1 MPSVLHLHKAS
12 AGSGKTYTLTR
23 QYIEYLLV
31 NDEGRLCRRRQITDN
46 LRHILA
52 ITFTNKATA
61 EMKERIVSALSK
73 LAYSDYTKRRPDY
86 LDYLT
91 ELTGASEEEVRGTAK
106 TSLSVLLNAY
116 SDFNV
121 STIDSFFQTI
131 LRTFAYEIER
141 SDSYGI
147 ELDSDFVAR
156 SAVDAALTD
165 MNSDNPDRQVR
176 NWLQNTMERDAEAG
190 KRWNIFAKKTS
201 GGTTYGQLLR
211 AVEKMSSEDYKKH
224 REALKKYLDAHR
236 DAAGK
241 VDITD
246 LYERIDNIVKTKLR
260 KHYCLMQDYARKV
273 AAVIGSYDEKKH
285 LNKDLAGRVKKTLSY
300 PVDGVSKP
308 WTTKA
313 APDDKLS
320 FKADKIKE
328 GLSPVDRAFADDVI
342 AMVENY
348 REWYEELHSEELR
361 TWELYSKNFRM
372 LPMMSA
378 ASELSAEQLARDNI
392 IDMSE
397 TSTILDK
404 VIGDQDSPFI
414 FERIGNQLNH
424 FLIDEFQDTSAMQW
438 KVLRPLVSNAL
449 SEGHSNLIIGDGKQ
463 SIYRFRGADPSLI
476 MTQVPGEF
484 SYCASIKGDKVQDN
498 TNYRSFRNIVEFNNT
513 LFRLVAEEMDEAFAG
528 FVAGTGAPLPPKPF
542 FAGLYAGVTQ
552 RPGKEEPKGY
562 VQLLTYGKGSAS
574 GFGGNQPEPA
584 PHLID
589 IAAKIAELR
598 ERGYRYSDIAVLV
611 RTKQNGTNVIGA
623 IIQWNNEHPDKMIP
637 FISEESLTV
646 GSAPSVRIL
655 LSALSLVGEGDI
667 TRARQENSDEKDSGG
682 KHRRTLS
689 EALFLCS
696 YAKFVHSHP
705 EIKPEEM
712 MAAYSAAE
720 PDPNPLDFITTD
732 ARNIELPAL
741 VEKLIGS
748 LLTRTEQRSD
758 APYIAAFQD
767 LVIDYCER
775 HSADIRSFLQ
785 WWEQKGVSKGINSPE
800 NIEAVKILTIHKAK
814 GLQYRCVII
823 PELKAE
829 FRPDRHKTEW
839 LWVKPSAAV
848 LGLPDRTLLPEVLPV
863 ESGEK
868 MEQTPH
874 KDVYAEYRRLYMMDL
889 INTWYVAFTRPVEE
903 LYIYAWQKEEDEN
916 GKKSKEEPS
925 FQRTLLDIFTRM
937 KEGSAQGDGLE
948 YQLGAG
954 KVSIIGEAAEV
965 PENQGKEA
973 GLYLQKATVGRPL
986 AKWEIEAGNP
996 GKPVAATVAGDG
1008 YFEHD
1013 PGKFIQYRD
1022 VEFDYVD
1029 SENPD
1034 PQWEGNKM
1042 HDIMSRVNA
1051 PEDLDGAVRAMV
1063 AKGRITPRE
1072 GEHFLSVLRP
1082 AIETTGKEYGWFS
1095 PGLRVLNERSLLQEG
1110 DYDRRPD
1117 RVIIDSEGR
1126 ATVIDYKFGMSRERG
1141 HLWQVRRYVKLMRE
1155 TAAFTEVRGFLW
1167 YVNLQEVREV

>member
-23 QYIEYLLV
+23 QYIEYLLI
-31 NDEGRLCRRRQITDN
+31 NDEGRLCERRQITDN

-52 ITFTNKATA
+52 ITFTNKATT

-73 LAYSDYTKRRPDY
+73 LAYCDYTKRRPDY
-86 LDYLT
+86 LDYLM
-91 ELTGASEEEVRGTAK
+91 ELTGAGEEVVREAAK
-106 TSLSVLLNAY
+106 TALSVLLNCY

-141 SDSYGI
+141 SDSYEI

-165 MNSDNPDRQVR
+165 MNSDKPDAQVR

-190 KRWNIFAKKTS
+190 KKWNIFAKKTS
-201 GGTTYGQLLR
+201 GGTTYGQLLG

-224 REALKKYLDAHR
+224 REDLKKYLDEHR
-236 DAAGK
+236 DADGK
-241 VDITD
+241 VDISGI
-246 LYERIDNIVKTKLR
+246 YGKIDDIVKNDLR
-260 KHYCLMQDYARKV
+260 KYHAAMQDYAKKV
-273 AAVIGSYDEKKH
+273 DAVIGSYDEKKH
-285 LNKDLAGRVKKTLSY
+285 LNKDLVGRVKKTLSY
-300 PVDGVSKP
+300 PAEGVSKP

-313 APDDKLS
+313 ASDEKLS
-320 FKADKIKE
+320 FKVDKIKK
-328 GLSPVDRAFADDVI
+328 GLSPADRAFSDNVI

-348 REWYEELHSEELR
+348 RDWYEELHSEKLY

-378 ASELSAEQLARDNI
+378 AAELSAEQLARDNI

-438 KVLRPLVSNAL
+438 KVLKPLVSNAL

-463 SIYRFRGADPSLI
+463 SIYRFRGAEPDLI
-476 MTQVPGEF
+476 MKQVPGEF
-484 SYCASIKGDKVQDN
+484 SHCASIKGDKVQDN
-498 TNYRSFRNIVEFNNT
+498 TNYRSCRNIVEFNNT
-513 LFRLVAEEMDEAFAG
+513 LFRLMAGVMDDV
-528 FVAGTGAPLPPKPF
+528 FVDFVGGTGAPAPAKPF
-542 FAGLYAGVTQ
+542 FSDLYAGVTQ
-552 RPGKEEPKGY
+552 CPDKEERKGY
-562 VQLLTYGKGSAS
+562 VQLLTYVKGSSS

-589 IAAKIAELR
+589 IAAKISELHG
-598 ERGYRYSDIAVLV
+598 RGYRYSDIAVLV
-611 RTKQNGTNVIGA
+611 RTKSNGTNVIGA

-637 FISEESLTV
+637 FISEESLTI

-655 LSALSLVGEGDI
+655 LSALSLIGEGDI
-667 TRARQENSDEKDSGG
+667 TRTREENEDKKDCGQ

-696 YAKFVHSHP
+696 YAKFAHSHP

-712 MAAYSAAE
+712 MAAYSAEE
-720 PDPNPLDFITTD
+720 PDPNPLDFIVTD

-741 VEKLIGS
+741 VEKLVGS
-748 LLTRTEQRSD
+748 LLTEGEQRAD

-785 WWEQKGVSKGINSPE
+785 WWDQKGVSKGINSPE

-829 FRPDRHKTEW
+829 FKPDSHKTEW

-848 LGLPDRTLLPEVLPV
+848 LGLKDASLLPDVLPV

-868 MEQTPH
+868 MEKTPH
-874 KDVYAEYRRLYMMDL
+874 KDVYAQYRRLYMMDL

-903 LYIYAWQKEEDEN
+903 LYIYALQKSEDKN
-916 GKKSKEEPS
+916 GKKADEEPS
-925 FQRTLLDIFTRM
+925 FQRMLLDIFIRM
-937 KEGSAQGDGLE
+937 KEDSAQGAGLA
-948 YQLGAG
+948 YQLPATE
-954 KVSIIGEAAEV
+954 VSIIEEAEEV
-965 PENQGKEA
+965 PENKAREEK
-973 GLYLQKATVGRPL
+973 LYLSKAMV
-986 AKWEIEAGNP
+986 
-996 GKPVAATVAGDG
+996 GKPLSDREIAAKNPLDVAPATIAEEG

-1013 PGKFIQYRD
+1013 PGKFIRFRD

-1042 HDIMSRVNA
+1042 HDIMSRVNV
-1051 PEDLDGAVRAMV
+1051 PEDLEGAVRTMV
-1063 AKGRITPRE
+1063 VKGRITPRE
-1072 GEHFLSVLRP
+1072 GEHFLSVLRR
-1082 AIETTGKEYGWFS
+1082 AIDTTGKQYGWFE
-1095 PGLRVLNERSLLQEG
+1095 PVLRVLNERSLLHEG

-1117 RVIIDSEGR
+1117 RVIVDGEGR
-1126 ATVIDYKFGMSRERG
+1126 ATVIDYKFGMSRERA
-1141 HLWQVRRYVKLMRE
+1141 HLRQVRRYVKLMRE
-1155 TAAFTEVRGFLW
+1155 TSAFTEVRGFLW
-1167 YVNLQEVREV
+1167 YVNLQEVVEV